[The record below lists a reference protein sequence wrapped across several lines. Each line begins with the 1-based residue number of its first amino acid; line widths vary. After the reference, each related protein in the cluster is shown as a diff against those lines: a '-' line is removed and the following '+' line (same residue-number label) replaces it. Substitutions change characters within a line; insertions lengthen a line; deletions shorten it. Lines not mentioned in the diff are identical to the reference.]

1 MFQALGCDRIS
12 LPYGA
17 VLGKLGWKV
26 LLPVALGQ
34 VLRAKVPKLRD
45 FRASHKKAFGKA
57 SEIALLAIIYATF
70 CEAFAKVA
78 LSREQSAV
86 NYCRLFFFFN
96 FILVHRTLFMERF
109 HTTINRFV
117 M

>member
-1 MFQALGCDRIS
+1 MFLLVCAGNILGVFVTPLLMFQALGCDRIS

-57 SEIALLAIIYATF
+57 SEISLLAIIYATF
-70 CEAFAKVA
+70 CEAFAKVNNSNQ
-78 LSREQSAV
+78 LSAS
-86 NYCRLFFFFN
+86 L
-96 FILVHRTLFMERF
+96 
-109 HTTINRFV
+109 
-117 M
+117 